1 MVPILFHLNDF
12 PLVFK
17 IPNFILYKYTPGAS
31 VITLIP
37 YFPKSLAIG
46 NVIPITAPLLA
57 EYTVYPF

>member
-1 MVPILFHLNDF
+1 MSHWSLENL
-12 PLVFK
+12 K
-17 IPNFILYKYTPGAS
+17 IMIYHYTPGAK

-57 EYTVYPF
+57 E